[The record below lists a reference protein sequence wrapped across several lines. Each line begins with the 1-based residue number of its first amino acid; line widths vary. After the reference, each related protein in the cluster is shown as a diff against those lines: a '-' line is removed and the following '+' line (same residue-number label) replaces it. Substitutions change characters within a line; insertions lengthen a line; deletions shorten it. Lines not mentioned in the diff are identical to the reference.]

1 MSVAD
6 IARTVGYEDS
16 QYFFRVF
23 KKATRAD
30 AVTISAA
37 AQKTGIDNAQM
48 AGAKAP
54 AAFFSK
60 K

>member
-23 KKATRAD
+23 KKATGRRRYNIGSS
-30 AVTISAA
+30 TE
-37 AQKTGIDNAQM
+37 NRNR
-48 AGAKAP
+48 
-54 AAFFSK
+54 
-60 K
+60 